1 MSPGYVVLIA
11 VAGILC
17 GAINSI
23 AGGGSLILFPALLAT
38 GMSPLVANVTNSVAT
53 WPGYAGGLIGFRPEL
68 PSQRARMKPLLL
80 AALLGSTAGCLLLL
94 NTPSGAFDIVVPLL
108 ILVAAGLLAF
118 QPVIKRLVGEPRE
131 GGRVWSVQFPAMIA
145 ATVYGGYFGAALGVI
160 ILGVL
165 AVTVPD
171 TLRRL
176 NALKGAVSFVD
187 CSISVIIFGIFGPVN
202 WVAVLIAAPTTLVGG
217 YVGARMARYVNE
229 KVLRWSVVSL
239 AVAISAYLFA
249 KTLAG

>member
-1 MSPGYVVLIA
+1 MSPGYVLLIV

-53 WPGYAGGLIGFRPEL
+53 WPGYAGGLLGFRPDL
-68 PSQRARMKPLLL
+68 PSQRARMKPLLA
-80 AALLGSTAGCLLLL
+80 AALIGSTIGCLLLL

-108 ILVAAGLLAF
+108 ILVAAALLAF
-118 QPVIKRLVGEPRE
+118 QPAIKRMVGEPRE

-165 AVTVPD
+165 ALTVPD

-176 NALKGAVSFVD
+176 NALKGVVSFVD
-187 CSISVIIFGIFGPVN
+187 CSISVVIFGIFGPVN
-202 WVAVLIAAPTTLVGG
+202 WLAVLIAAPTTLIGG
-217 YVGARMARYVNE
+217 YLGARMARYVNE
-229 KVLRWSVVSL
+229 SALRWSVVSL
-239 AVAISAYLFA
+239 GVVIAVYLFVKAVAF
-249 KTLAG
+249 